1 MRAASGLKKTK
12 RRSPLL
18 LLVPSLLLG
27 AHISAAPLE
36 LTLEKALELALVNN
50 PAQRLARAGV
60 EQARKKLMQ
69 NLGFLPQVSLDGAR
83 ILDEKLMSIEMP
95 PMFPGQEPQRFSLR
109 FTQNYEFTLQ
119 FVQPVFSGGKII
131 HNYRNARIDLALA
144 GEKERNSAAETAL
157 QVKKAFY
164 NILVLEK
171 LIITRQEALDLAL
184 KNLAAVKRSYE
195 LGMVSRY
202 DLLRAELAV
211 SSLRP
216 ELTQV
221 KSMLEL
227 SLLNLKSMTGL
238 DLDEEITVSGEL
250 EFQEIEP
257 EADTLLAEALAKRS
271 ELRQLDMEKNKID
284 NLVKIAYGQLSPDL
298 AIVGRYSFRSD
309 HFKFRSD
316 NWEDYYTISLGLSWP
331 IFTGLKRSGTIG
343 ELQVMRKM
351 IAISRLQLEAA
362 TRLEIESLLA
372 GLAREKEKVLMGRD
386 HLASA
391 EEGARIAE
399 LNYGEG
405 LISILELN
413 ASLNDLT
420 MARVNHLQALY
431 NYNVALAELRK
442 ITGSDPA
449 GGLQ

>member
-1 MRAASGLKKTK
+1 MRLALIGKYRQASLALML
-12 RRSPLL
+12 SAVLL
-18 LLVPSLLLG
+18 LAG
-27 AHISAAPLE
+27 KTSAAPLD

-69 NLGFLPQVSLDGAR
+69 NLGFLPQISLDGSR

-131 HNYRNARIDLALA
+131 NNYRNARIDLALA
-144 GEKERNSAAETAL
+144 NEKEKNSAAETAL
-157 QVKKAFY
+157 EVKKVFY

-171 LIITRQEALDLAL
+171 LILTRQEALDLAL
-184 KNLAAVKRSYE
+184 KNLGAVRRSYE

-221 KSMLEL
+221 KSMLDL
-227 SLLNLKSMTGL
+227 SMLNLKIMTGL
-238 DLDEEITVSGEL
+238 DLETEITVSGEL
-250 EFQEIEP
+250 SF
-257 EADTLLAEALAKRS
+257 AEEELDSESLFAAALGQRS
-271 ELRQLDMEKNKID
+271 ELRQLEMEKNKID
-284 NLVKIAYGQLSPDL
+284 NLIKIAYGQLSPDL

-309 HFKFRSD
+309 RFNFRGD

-331 IFTGLKRSGTIG
+331 IFTGLKRSGAIG
-343 ELQVMRKM
+343 ELQVMRRM
-351 IAISRLQLEAA
+351 IDISRIQLEAA

-372 GLAREKEKVLMGRD
+372 ALAREKEKVLMGRD

-391 EEGARIAE
+391 QEGARIAE

-420 MARVNHLQALY
+420 MAGVNHLQALY

-442 ITGSDPA
+442 ITGTDTS
-449 GGLQ
+449 GGLE

>member
-1 MRAASGLKKTK
+1 MTEFVLLKKK
-12 RRSPLL
+12 RNRYSLGLIAVLL
-18 LLVPSLLLG
+18 TAYSLG
-27 AHISAAPLE
+27 AVPME
-36 LTLEKALELALVNN
+36 LTLEKALDLALVNN

-60 EQARKKLMQ
+60 EQARKKLLQ
-69 NLGFLPQVSLDGAR
+69 NLGFLPQVSLDGAK

-131 HNYRNARIDLALA
+131 NNYRNARIDLALA
-144 GEKERNSAAETAL
+144 NEKERHSASETVL
-157 QVKKAFY
+157 QVKKIFY
-164 NILVLEK
+164 NLLVLEK
-171 LIITRQEALDLAL
+171 LILTRQEALDLAQ
-184 KNLAAVKRSYE
+184 KNLAAVKRSHE

-221 KSMLEL
+221 ESMLDL
-227 SLLNLKSMTGL
+227 SLLNLKIMTGL
-238 DLDEEITVSGEL
+238 DLEEEIQIRGEL
-250 EFQEIEP
+250 IFEEKKL
-257 EADTLLAEALAKRS
+257 DSEALLSEALGRRS
-271 ELRQLDMEKNKID
+271 ELRQLEMEGKKIE
-284 NLVKIAYGQLSPDL
+284 NLIKIAYGQFSPDL

-309 HFKFRSD
+309 HLKFQRG

-331 IFTGLKRSGTIG
+331 IFSGLKRSGAIG

-351 IAISRLQLEAA
+351 LGISRKQLESA
-362 TRLEIESLLA
+362 TRLEVESLLA
-372 GLAREKEKVLMGRD
+372 TLAREKELVIMGRD
-386 HLASA
+386 HIASA

-399 LNYGEG
+399 LSYSEG

-420 MARVNHLQALY
+420 AARVNYLQALY
-431 NYNVALAELRK
+431 NYNVAWAELQK
-442 ITGSDPA
+442 TTGTDFT
-449 GGLQ
+449 GGCE